1 MERVGIRRCWGSCRS
16 WLRSAAVSGPL
27 RPGCPRTQRD
37 RQTDRGG
44 GNPIAQPS
52 PSLMSV
58 YRVIYPCVYLS
69 GFLADWLLDAAY
81 LHAGY
86 SSVFTASGRSLQLQE
101 VFPLPFIYFVLS
113 AQTSLGRIKAA
124 IYESPSLQD

>member
-1 MERVGIRRCWGSCRS
+1 
-16 WLRSAAVSGPL
+16 
-27 RPGCPRTQRD
+27 
-37 RQTDRGG
+37 
-44 GNPIAQPS
+44 
-52 PSLMSV
+52 MSV

-86 SSVFTASGRSLQLQE
+86 SSGFTASGRSLQLQE

-113 AQTSLGRIKAA
+113 AQLLWGG
-124 IYESPSLQD
+124 